1 MIAVIH
7 KGEHFEERMEKF
19 QQKRAEFA
27 AQKIRFC
34 DADTLYCLIQMIRKS
49 GHKLEKLTGVAV

>member
-7 KGEHFEERMEKF
+7 KGNHFGEVMERLQE
-19 QQKRAEFA
+19 KRAELV
-27 AQKIRFC
+27 AQEIRSF
-34 DADTLYCLIQMIRKS
+34 DADTLCCLIQMIRKS